1 MIDATQ
7 LSTTNTYSQ
16 PVSDTSSATS
26 AEMGKAEFLSLL
38 VAQLQNQ
45 DPLEPTDSQDFAAQL
60 AQFSSLEQLTDM
72 NATLEMG
79 MEMDMMLT
87 SAVNNTLASNFIG
100 KEVSSYGD
108 NVALV
113 SGQQPELNF
122 LLQDYADQIEV
133 NIYDPAGNLIRTIE
147 TKGMDGGEQSVVW
160 DGKNDNGEDLT
171 GGNYRFEV
179 KATNSKDESIG
190 TVTISKGLVSS
201 IRYAEGHAVLIV
213 NGKEVSLADVL
224 EIG

>member
-1 MIDATQ
+1 MIDPTQ
-7 LSTTNTYSQ
+7 LNTTNTYGQ
-16 PVSDTSSATS
+16 TTTGTSSNDT
-26 AEMGKAEFLSLL
+26 GKAEFLSLL

-108 NVALV
+108 TVALV
-113 SGQQPELNF
+113 SGQQPALNF
-122 LLQDYADQIEV
+122 LLQDFADQVEV

-147 TKGMDGGEQSVVW
+147 TNGKEGGEQSIVW
-160 DGKNDNGEDLT
+160 DGKNNAGEDLP

-179 KATNSKDESIG
+179 KATDSKDESVG

-201 IRYAEGHAVLIV
+201 IRYAEGQAVLIV

>member
-1 MIDATQ
+1 MLETSQI
-7 LSTTNTYSQ
+7 STNPTISQNTNA
-16 PVSDTSSATS
+16 VSGSNQD
-26 AEMGKAEFLSLL
+26 MGKAEFLSLL

-45 DPLEPTDSQDFAAQL
+45 DPLSPMENQEFAAQL

-72 NATLEMG
+72 NASLDTG

-108 NVALV
+108 TVALV
-113 SGQQPELNF
+113 SGQQPALNF
-122 LLQDYADQIEV
+122 LLQDYADEIEV

-147 TKGMDGGEQSVVW
+147 AKGLDSGERSLVW
-160 DGKNDNGEDLT
+160 DGKNNNGEDLP
-171 GGNYRFEV
+171 GGNYSFEV
-179 KATNSKDESIG
+179 KATDAESESVG
-190 TVTISKGLVSS
+190 AVTISKGLVSS
-201 IRYAEGHAVLIV
+201 IRYADGQAVLIV
-213 NGKEVSLADVL
+213 NGEEVSLGDVL

>member
-1 MIDATQ
+1 MIQASQ
-7 LSTTNTYSQ
+7 LDTTNAFNQSTNSISNQ
-16 PVSDTSSATS
+16 D
-26 AEMGKAEFLSLL
+26 MGKAEFLSLL

-45 DPLEPTDSQDFAAQL
+45 DPLSPMESQDFAAQL

-79 MEMDMMLT
+79 MEMDLMLT

-108 NVALV
+108 TVALV
-113 SGQQPELNF
+113 SGQRPTVNF
-122 LLQDYADQIEV
+122 LLQDYADQVEV
-133 NIYDPAGNLIRTIE
+133 NIYDPAGNLVRTIE
-147 TKGMDGGEQSVVW
+147 TNGLDGGEQSLEW
-160 DGKNDNGEDLT
+160 DGKNNNGEDLP

-179 KATNSKDESIG
+179 EAKDPQGERVG
-190 TVTISKGLVSS
+190 AVTISKGLVSS
-201 IRYAEGHAVLIV
+201 IRYTEGHAVLIV